1 MGMKNKIDNEEKLR
15 KILLTIIISLGIVI
29 IGLAAVVVIA
39 LINLKTKKESE
50 IADSFFKLHT
60 DYTE

>member
-39 LINLKTKKESE
+39 LINL
-50 IADSFFKLHT
+50 
-60 DYTE
+60 

>member
-15 KILLTIIISLGIVI
+15 RILLTIIISLGIVI

-39 LINLKTKKESE
+39 LINL
-50 IADSFFKLHT
+50 
-60 DYTE
+60 

>member
-29 IGLAAVVVIA
+29 IGMAAVVVIA
-39 LINLKTKKESE
+39 LINL
-50 IADSFFKLHT
+50 
-60 DYTE
+60 

>member
-29 IGLAAVVVIA
+29 IGMAAVVAIA
-39 LINLKTKKESE
+39 LINL
-50 IADSFFKLHT
+50 
-60 DYTE
+60 

>member
-1 MGMKNKIDNEEKLR
+1 MVIKNKIDNEEKLR

-39 LINLKTKKESE
+39 LINL
-50 IADSFFKLHT
+50 
-60 DYTE
+60 